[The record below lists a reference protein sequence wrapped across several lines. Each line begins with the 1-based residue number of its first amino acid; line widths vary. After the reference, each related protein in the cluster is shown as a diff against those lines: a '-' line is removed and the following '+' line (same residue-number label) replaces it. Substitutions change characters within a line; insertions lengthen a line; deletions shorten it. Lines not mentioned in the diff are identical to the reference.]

1 MHALIIVDIQQD
13 FCEGGTL
20 AVEDGAQT
28 AALITEY
35 MNQCGQKFD
44 VIAATRDWHIDPG
57 PHFSDEP
64 DFENTWPVHCVAGTQ
79 GAELHENLD
88 TEFID
93 AEFLKG
99 QYNDGYSGF
108 DAILGEPDLIRSQDG
123 MAGPY
128 GATAAA
134 AAATDSSSITMDEW
148 LRQHHVERVTVVG
161 IATDHC
167 VRATAMDAS
176 DAGYEVRVITNLT
189 AGVSD
194 KNIDDATDEMED
206 CGVMLSEWP
215 GAKTFTG

>member
-20 AVEDGAQT
+20 AVEGGAQT
-28 AALITEY
+28 ASLITEY
-35 MNQCGQKFD
+35 MNQCGHKFD
-44 VIAATRDWHIDPG
+44 VIATTRDWHIDPG
-57 PHFSDEP
+57 PHFSENP
-64 DFENTWPVHCVAGTQ
+64 DFEDTWPVHCVAGSP

-88 TEFID
+88 SEFID

-108 DAILGEPDLIRSQDG
+108 DGVLGEPDMIRSQDG

-134 AAATDSSSITMDEW
+134 AAATDSDAVTMDEW
-148 LRQHHVERVTVVG
+148 LREHRVENITMVG

-189 AGVSD
+189 AGVAE
-194 KNIDDATDEMED
+194 KTTDEAIEDMED
-206 CGVMLSEWP
+206 SGVMLSDWP
-215 GAKTFTG
+215 GANAFIA

>member
-20 AVEDGAQT
+20 AVEGGAQT
-28 AALITEY
+28 ASLITEY
-35 MNQCGQKFD
+35 MNQCGHKFD
-44 VIAATRDWHIDPG
+44 VIATTRDWHIDPG
-57 PHFSDEP
+57 PHFSENP
-64 DFENTWPVHCVAGTQ
+64 DFEDTWPVHCVAGTP

-88 TEFID
+88 SEFID

-108 DAILGEPDLIRSQDG
+108 DGVLGEPDMIRSQDG

-134 AAATDSSSITMDEW
+134 AAATDSDAVTMDEW
-148 LRQHHVERVTVVG
+148 LREHRVENITMVG

-189 AGVSD
+189 VGVAE
-194 KNIDDATDEMED
+194 KTTDEAIEDMED
-206 CGVMLSEWP
+206 SGVMLSDWP
-215 GAKTFTG
+215 GANAFIA

>member
-1 MHALIIVDIQQD
+1 MHALIIVDVQQD

-20 AVEDGAQT
+20 AVEGGAQT

-35 MNQCGQKFD
+35 MNQCGDKYH
-44 VIAATRDWHIDPG
+44 VVATTRDWHIDPG
-57 PHFSDEP
+57 PHFSETP
-64 DFENTWPVHCVAGTQ
+64 DYENTWPIHCVAGSP

-88 TEFID
+88 TEEIV

-108 DAILGEPDLIRSQDG
+108 DGVLGEPDSVRSQDG

-134 AAATDSSSITMDEW
+134 AAATGDNSITMDDW
-148 LRQHHVERVTVVG
+148 LREHNVERITVVG

-167 VRATAMDAS
+167 VRATAIDAS
-176 DAGYEVRVITNLT
+176 DAGYEVRVLTNLT
-189 AGVSD
+189 VGVSED
-194 KNIDDATDEMED
+194 SIDAALDEMED
-206 CGVMLSEWP
+206 AGVMLSEWP
-215 GAKTFTG
+215 GADAFAH

>member
-1 MHALIIVDIQQD
+1 MHALIIVDIQKD

-20 AVEDGAQT
+20 AVEGGAQT
-28 AALITEY
+28 AALVTEY

-44 VIAATRDWHIDPG
+44 VIATTRDWHIDPG
-57 PHFSDEP
+57 PHFSDTP
-64 DFENTWPVHCVAGTQ
+64 DFNDTWPVHCVAGTD
-79 GAELHENLD
+79 GAELHEDLD
-88 TEFID
+88 PESID

-99 QYNDGYSGF
+99 QYDDGYSGF
-108 DAILGEPDLIRSQDG
+108 DGVLGEPDMIRSQDG

-134 AAATDSSSITMDEW
+134 AAASDDSSITMDEW
-148 LRQHHVERVTVVG
+148 LRENRVENITVVG

-189 AGVSD
+189 SGVLEQTTEAA
-194 KNIDDATDEMED
+194 IEEMED
-206 CGVMLSEWP
+206 SGVMLTDWP

>member
-20 AVEDGAQT
+20 AVEGGAQT
-28 AALITEY
+28 ASLITEY
-35 MNQCGQKFD
+35 MNQCGHKFD
-44 VIAATRDWHIDPG
+44 VIATTRDWHIDPG
-57 PHFSDEP
+57 PHFSENP
-64 DFENTWPVHCVAGTQ
+64 DFEDTWPVHCVAGTP

-88 TEFID
+88 SEFID

-108 DAILGEPDLIRSQDG
+108 DGVLGEPDMIRSQDG

-134 AAATDSSSITMDEW
+134 AAATDSDAVTMDEW
-148 LRQHHVERVTVVG
+148 LREHRVENITVVG

-189 AGVSD
+189 TGVAE
-194 KNIDDATDEMED
+194 KTTDEAIEDMED
-206 CGVMLSEWP
+206 SGVMLSDWP
-215 GAKTFTG
+215 GANAFIA

>member
-20 AVEDGAQT
+20 AVEGGAQT
-28 AALITEY
+28 ASLVTEY

-44 VIAATRDWHIDPG
+44 VIATTRDWHIDPG
-57 PHFSDEP
+57 PHFSSNP
-64 DFENTWPVHCVAGTQ
+64 DFEETWPVHCVAGTP

-88 TEFID
+88 SEFID

-108 DAILGEPDLIRSQDG
+108 DGVLGEPDMIRNQDG

-134 AAATDSSSITMDEW
+134 AAATNADSITMDEW
-148 LRQHHVERVTVVG
+148 LRDNRIENITVVG

-189 AGVSD
+189 AGVAENTTD
-194 KNIDDATDEMED
+194 EAMDEMED
-206 CGVMLSEWP
+206 SGVMLSDWP
-215 GAKTFTG
+215 GANAFTG

>member
-1 MHALIIVDIQQD
+1 MHALIIVDIQKD

-20 AVEDGAQT
+20 AVEGGAQT
-28 AALITEY
+28 AALVTEY

-44 VIAATRDWHIDPG
+44 VIATTRDWHIDPG
-57 PHFSDEP
+57 PHFSDTS
-64 DFENTWPVHCVAGTQ
+64 DFNDTWPVHCVAGTD
-79 GAELHENLD
+79 GAELHEDLD
-88 TEFID
+88 TESID

-99 QYNDGYSGF
+99 QYDDGYSGF
-108 DAILGEPDLIRSQDG
+108 DGVLGEPDMIRSQDG

-134 AAATDSSSITMDEW
+134 AAASDDSSITMDEW
-148 LRQHHVERVTVVG
+148 LRENRVENITVVG

-189 AGVSD
+189 SGVLEQTTEAA
-194 KNIDDATDEMED
+194 IEEMED
-206 CGVMLSEWP
+206 SGVMLTDWP